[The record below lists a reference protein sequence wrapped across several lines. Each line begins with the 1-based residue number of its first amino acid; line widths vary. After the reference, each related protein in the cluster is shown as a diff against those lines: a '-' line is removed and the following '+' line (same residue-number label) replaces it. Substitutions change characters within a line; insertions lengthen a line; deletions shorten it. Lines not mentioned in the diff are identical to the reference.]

1 MGRLAE
7 KYLKFLN
14 TNNYALFVVTGLALF
29 FAFYKLGSHTLSPWD
44 ESLHGELAYQMLLSG
59 DYLNYQFGGTPEYWF
74 AKPQLAI
81 WSIAG
86 SYSIFGVNNF
96 ALRFPSALAIVLLL
110 IFLFRYIAS
119 YKTKGFAFHVCLIL
133 ISINGLIGPHVGR
146 TGDTDA
152 LLLLFLFLA
161 HFHFFKYVDLDQ
173 KKSALWAGLFLGL
186 AFLTKAAAAFVF
198 VPGWFLCLLFSRKL
212 KAVLSQAQSYLI
224 LFIPAVIIGTWAWII
239 TQFSAPYLDNPF
251 GENLLDVMLNYDLKQ
266 RFTEGYENAPEAS
279 SIFGF
284 FQASDTKFSIWIYV
298 AYLSMLLGGVL
309 TKGAI
314 FKNFWNDKFQ
324 RNSFLTWL
332 PLLLFLSISKAGLL
346 WYYAPI
352 WPLLAINTWFF
363 IKESIKKLPAFS
375 GLVVAVIL
383 VTFVIKFNYLNE
395 IKDPN
400 KLAQYEEKVR
410 KAESIAFIGS
420 REFDRFLY
428 YHFINENTCFLASPD
443 DLSNADEFDLIIVAK
458 THPLIPELNKS
469 HHSISDT
476 GKSLIFKKK

>member
-1 MGRLAE
+1 MGELGE

-14 TNNYALFVVTGLALF
+14 TKNYALIVVTGLALF
-29 FAFYKLGSHTLSPWD
+29 FAFFKLGNHTLSPWD

-59 DYLNYQFGGTPEYWF
+59 DYLNYQFGGAPEYWF

-110 IFLFRYIAS
+110 IFFFRHITRYES
-119 YKTKGFAFHVCLIL
+119 RGFAFHVCLIL
-133 ISINGLIGPHVGR
+133 IGINGLIGPHVGR

-152 LLLLFLFLA
+152 LLVLFLFLS
-161 HFHFFKYVDLDQ
+161 HFHFFKYLDFEQ

-198 VPGWFLCLLFSRKL
+198 VPGWFLCLLFSKKL
-212 KAVLSQAQSYLI
+212 KGVLSGFQSYFILI
-224 LFIPAVIIGTWAWII
+224 IPAAIIGMWAFLIK
-239 TQFSAPYLDNPF
+239 QYSMPYLDNSY

-279 SIFGF
+279 SVFGF
-284 FQASDTKFSIWIYV
+284 FQASDAKFSIWIYV
-298 AYLSMLLGGVL
+298 AYLSMLLSGIL
-309 TKGAI
+309 TKGTV
-314 FKNFWNDKFQ
+314 FKDFWKDKFQ

-352 WPLLAINTWFF
+352 WPLLAVNTWFF

-375 GLVVAVIL
+375 GIVVAVFL

-400 KLAQYEEKVR
+400 KLSNFEGEVR
-410 KAESIAFIGS
+410 QAESVAFVGS
-420 REFDRFLY
+420 REFDRFLH
-428 YHFINENTCFLASPD
+428 YHFINENTYFLATPD
-443 DLSNADEFDLIIVAK
+443 DLSNANEFDIIVVAK
-458 THPLIPELNKS
+458 THPLIPELYKS